1 MFKVYSNS
9 ILKIKLTNNNILRK
23 MSDLP
28 MLKRKP
34 SLSKEKSEKDR
45 LFKVMLLLTFF
56 FSFIVIIKKVVVNIA
71 KLFLVV

>member
-1 MFKVYSNS
+1 MFKVFSNS
-9 ILKIKLTNNNILRK
+9 IFKIKLTNNNILRK